1 MFGPH
6 MAFILPAYAISAL
19 AIAWMAIGA
28 ITAGRRLKR
37 DIAALE
43 AAGFKRRGGGEH
55 AGR

>member
-1 MFGPH
+1 
-6 MAFILPAYAISAL
+6 MAFIAPAYAISAL

-28 ITAGRRLKR
+28 IASGRRLKR

-43 AAGFKRRGGGEH
+43 AAGFQRRGGGAD